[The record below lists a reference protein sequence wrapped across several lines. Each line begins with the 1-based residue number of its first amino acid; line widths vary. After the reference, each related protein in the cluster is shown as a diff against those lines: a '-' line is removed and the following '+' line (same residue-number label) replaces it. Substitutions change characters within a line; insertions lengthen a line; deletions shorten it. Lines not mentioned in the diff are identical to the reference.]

1 MKIRTYQAETLA
13 ELLSKIRDMYGPNTA
28 LLSVRRVPCRNT
40 LGYMLEGS
48 VAIDGPAPSAE
59 KAPNSAAIAEQLL
72 VEPNPVRVPAKR
84 SHLPNLGLSGL
95 IALVGPMGAGKTT
108 TAAKI
113 AGRLARESNDPVGL
127 ISTDT
132 ERPGGSALLTSYA
145 AELGLMATTASS
157 ASDLQNR
164 IARWNCRGPLVI
176 DTRGCGPRDSL
187 AIERLEN
194 LLKNAGNGLQR
205 YLVLSAT
212 EHPSVARE
220 SLINY
225 GAKELSGVILTRVDQ
240 AAGIGHA
247 VEEIRKCEVEL
258 TLLGTGERVPED
270 LMRPTESSL
279 QALQPRKPAFA
290 S

>member
-1 MKIRTYQAETLA
+1 MKIRTFTGANLA
-13 ELLSKIRDMYGPNTA
+13 ELMSKIRDMYGSNTA
-28 LLSVRRVPCRNT
+28 LLSVHKVPAGNSQ
-40 LGYMLEGS
+40 GYMLEGMIA
-48 VAIDGPAPSAE
+48 VEGPVLKGTSPEDPSDSTELPAE
-59 KAPNSAAIAEQLL
+59 AAATSMA
-72 VEPNPVRVPAKR
+72 VR
-84 SHLPNLGLSGL
+84 STNGSNLGLSGL

-113 AGRLARESNDPVGL
+113 AGQLARENTDPVGL

-132 ERPGGSALLTSYA
+132 ERPGGSALLTAYA

-164 IARWNCRGPLVI
+164 IARWNYRGPLVI

-194 LLKNAGNGLQR
+194 LLKNAGPGLQR

-220 SLINY
+220 SLSAY
-225 GAKELSGVILTRVDQ
+225 AVKEFSGVILTRVDQ

-247 VEEIRKCEVEL
+247 VEEIRKCDVQL
-258 TLLGTGERVPED
+258 ALLGTGERVPED
-270 LMRPTESSL
+270 LMRPSVSSL
-279 QALQPRKPAFA
+279 LALQPRRPAFA
-290 S
+290 N

>member
-1 MKIRTYQAETLA
+1 MKIRTFNGANLA
-13 ELLSKIRDMYGPNTA
+13 ELMSKIRDMYGSNTA
-28 LLSVRRVPCRNT
+28 LLSVHKVPSNNSQ
-40 LGYMLEGS
+40 GYMLEGTIA
-48 VAIDGPAPSAE
+48 VNGPELKGGSPQD
-59 KAPNSAAIAEQLL
+59 P
-72 VEPNPVRVPAKR
+72 VEPAE
-84 SHLPNLGLSGL
+84 LPIEAPPMRMAAASARGSNLGLSGL

-113 AGRLARESNDPVGL
+113 AGQLARQSSDPVGL

-132 ERPGGSALLTSYA
+132 ERPGGSALLSAYA

-164 IARWNCRGPLVI
+164 ITRWNYRGPLVI

-194 LLKNAGNGLQR
+194 LLKNAGPGLQR

-220 SLINY
+220 SLSAY
-225 GAKELSGVILTRVDQ
+225 AAKELSGVILTRVDQ

-247 VEEIRKCEVEL
+247 VEEIRKCDVEL
-258 TLLGTGERVPED
+258 SLLGTGERVPED
-270 LMRPTESSL
+270 LMRPSESSL
-279 QALQPRKPAFA
+279 LALQPRRPAFA
-290 S
+290 N